1 MSIDDKAIEAAAQTA
16 RHYLDPIL
24 LQPLAEM
31 GLLIKDKISY
41 WRFENQVNTIL
52 KAREFLEKKGVQPEA
67 IKTNLLPETI
77 IPLIDAAGESSDDT
91 LSDMFA
97 GLLASAI
104 NPDTQDTVHPAYSK
118 VLSQLSSVDATIL
131 IELYNTISSATI
143 DSSNPP
149 KNYNPRKPLHRQL
162 GLQADSADDSSEQID
177 PKVQLS
183 FQNIKRLGICD
194 EGSDFLSRANQL
206 SRLCFTDF
214 GMSFMQACTQNLP
227 VEQTSYGADS

>member
-1 MSIDDKAIEAAAQTA
+1 MSIDDKAIEEAAQTA

-24 LQPLAEM
+24 LQPLGEL

-41 WRFENQVNTIL
+41 WRFKNQINTVL
-52 KAREFLEKKGVQPEA
+52 KAREFLEKKGIQPEA

-77 IPLIDAAGESSDDT
+77 VPLIEAAGESSDDT
-91 LSDMFA
+91 LSGMFA

-118 VLSQLSSVDATIL
+118 VLNQLSPADAAIL
-131 IELYNTISSATI
+131 IELYDAISLAMI

-149 KNYNPRKPLHRQL
+149 ENYNPHQPLYRQL
-162 GLQADSADDSSEQID
+162 GLQANSGDDPNKQID

-194 EGSDFLSRANQL
+194 EGYDFLSRANQL

-227 VEQTSYGADS
+227 VEQTS

>member
-24 LQPLAEM
+24 LQPLGEL

-41 WRFENQVNTIL
+41 WRFKNQIDTVL
-52 KAREFLEKKGVQPEA
+52 KAREFLKKKGIQPEA
-67 IKTNLLPETI
+67 IKANLLPETI
-77 IPLIDAAGESSDDT
+77 VPLIEAAGESSDDT

-118 VLSQLSSVDATIL
+118 VLNQLSPADAAIL
-131 IELYNTISSATI
+131 IELYDVISSTMI

-149 KNYNPRKPLHRQL
+149 GNYNLDQPLYRQL
-162 GLQADSADDSSEQID
+162 GLQANSTEDPSEKID
-177 PKVQLS
+177 PKVKLS
-183 FQNIKRLGICD
+183 FQNIKRLGLCD
-194 EGSDFLSRANQL
+194 EGYDFLSRANQL

-227 VEQTSYGADS
+227 VE